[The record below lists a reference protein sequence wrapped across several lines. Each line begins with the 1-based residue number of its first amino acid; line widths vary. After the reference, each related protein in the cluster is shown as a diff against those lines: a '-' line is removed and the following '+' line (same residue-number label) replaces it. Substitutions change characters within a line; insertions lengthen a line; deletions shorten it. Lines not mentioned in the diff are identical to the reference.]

1 MAKVK
6 YGSTVAQLSGSIGGT
21 VYARNRGGA
30 YIRNKTAPIQPN
42 SGLQSGSKTIFAAAV
57 NTWTNTLSN
66 SERTAWNAYAS
77 AVPYTD
83 VFGDTRYYSGQQRYI
98 QLYIALTNSGG
109 NPASAASAPTTMTE
123 AENVLSTSITV
134 NQGAKTADLSAVLA
148 ATLTPIDITVG
159 DMLLFHVGTSIT
171 QATNYF
177 NGPYR
182 YTGKATYASG
192 GSFPVITFTDPY
204 ARTMAAGLVVPVMWR
219 VLKADNRLSGVA
231 RKIVTLGAC
240 SA

>member
-6 YGSTVAQLSGSIGGT
+6 YGSTVAQLSGSVGGV

-42 SGLQSGSKTIFAAAV
+42 SGLQAGAKTVFAAAV
-57 NTWTNTLSN
+57 NSWTNTLSA
-66 SERTAWNAYAS
+66 SERAAWNGYAS

-83 VFGDTRYYSGQQRYI
+83 IFGDTRYYSGQQRYI
-98 QLYIALTNSGG
+98 QCYVALVNSGG
-109 NPASAASAPTTMTE
+109 TAANAAVAPTVYTE
-123 AENVLSTSITV
+123 AENVLSTSIV
-134 NQGAKTADLSAVLA
+134 LKQGAATANSTAELVAPAAPADVAAGDL
-148 ATLTPIDITVG
+148 
-159 DMLLFHVGTSIT
+159 LLVHFGSGVT

-182 YTGKATYASG
+182 YAAKSTFVSGAT
-192 GSFPVITFTDPY
+192 FPAATITDPY
-204 ARTMAAGLVVPVMWR
+204 GRTLSAGGVVPVYWR
-219 VLKADNRLSGVA
+219 ILKADNRISSAA
-231 RKIVTLGAC
+231 RKIVTLAAY